1 MSATGHE
8 PIAAPTWKHELQ
20 ATLILAWPLV
30 IAQLAQMALFTTD
43 VVMMGWLGP
52 QYLAAGTLSMA
63 FLHPLIVLAFGV
75 LTAVSPL
82 VAQAIGRRD
91 FRQIRR
97 ATRQGFWVAL
107 VLCALLIPIALQARH
122 FFTWAGQEHGTTL
135 LAESYIQYAAWVFI
149 PMLLFT
155 VLRCFLSSHSDTN
168 VILWITLAGV
178 VLNAVSNYALIF
190 GHWGFP
196 RMELRGSGLSTTIA
210 NVFMLALTL
219 AYVLRH
225 RRYRRYHLLG
235 RFWRPDW
242 QKFREIWRV
251 GGPIGLMLM
260 TEVGLFAAAA
270 LLMGLLGTAE
280 LAAHAIAL
288 QCVAI
293 GFMVPLGLSQA
304 TTVRVGMAYGKQ
316 DPDAIHK
323 AGWVSLIL
331 GTGFMCFTCLLFWL
345 IPEHLIGLFLDP
357 ARPDSQQPFRLA
369 ITFLGVAALFQL
381 ADGAQVVS
389 AAALRGMNDT
399 TIPMVI
405 ALLGYWA
412 CGFPVAYYFGF
423 ILEMGGQGIWY
434 GLAAGL
440 AFVAVVLCTRF
451 ALRERFIL
459 KTR

>member
-1 MSATGHE
+1 MSATGQE
-8 PIAAPTWKHELQ
+8 PISAPTWKQELH
-20 ATLILAWPLV
+20 ATLALAWPLV

-52 QYLAAGTLSMA
+52 EYLAAGTLATA
-63 FLHPLIVLAFGV
+63 FFHPFMVLAFGV

-97 ATRQGFWVAL
+97 STRQGFWVAL
-107 VLCALLIPIALQARH
+107 VLCLLLIPVLLQARH
-122 FFTWAGQEHGTTL
+122 FFAWTGQEERAIL
-135 LAESYIQYAAWVFI
+135 LAESYVHYAAWVFL

-178 VLNAVSNYALIF
+178 AVNAVGNYALMF

-196 RMELRGSGLSTTIA
+196 RLELRGAGISTTVVNI
-210 NVFMLALTL
+210 VMFALILGYT
-219 AYVLRH
+219 LRH

-242 QKFREIWRV
+242 PKFLEIWRV

-270 LLMGLLGTAE
+270 LLMGWLGTAQ

-288 QCVAI
+288 QCAAI
-293 GFMVPLGLSQA
+293 AFMVPLGLSQA
-304 TTVRVGMAYGKQ
+304 TTVRVGMAYGQ
-316 DPDAIHK
+316 QNRAAIHK

-331 GTGFMCFTCLLFWL
+331 GMGFMCFTCLLFWL
-345 IPEHLIGLFLDP
+345 VPEHLIGLFLDP
-357 ARPDSQQPFRLA
+357 TQPDSQRPFRLA

-405 ALLGYWA
+405 ALFGYWA
-412 CGFPVAYYFGF
+412 LGFPVAYYCGF
-423 ILEMGGQGIWY
+423 VLKLGGQGVWY

-459 KTR
+459 KG